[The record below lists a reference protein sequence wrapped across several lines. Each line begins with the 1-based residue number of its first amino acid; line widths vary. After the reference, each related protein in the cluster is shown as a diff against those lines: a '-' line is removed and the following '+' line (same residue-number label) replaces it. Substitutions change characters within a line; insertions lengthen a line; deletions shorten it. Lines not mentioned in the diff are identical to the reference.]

1 MSTWSPGVLK
11 QVVILFLAY
20 SLTKKKKRNITEV
33 ETNSWHSKWM
43 ETLKQLKFTP
53 LCTLNYSMQKVSL
66 QSSETLKKKKQ
77 TAKTRKVIK
86 TSTLL
91 CYKYWKYVSKCDKKY
106 YERLQMHKWSKCNTL
121 SSEAPIKKDYYKA
134 LQNNFF
140 IQKLWSSY

>member
-1 MSTWSPGVLK
+1 MTQ
-11 QVVILFLAY
+11 QVDGN
-20 SLTKKKKRNITEV
+20 S
-33 ETNSWHSKWM
+33 ETTQIYTFVHSK
-43 ETLKQLKFTP
+43 LFHAKGFTP
-53 LCTLNYSMQKVSL
+53 VLRDIK
-66 QSSETLKKKKQ
+66 KKKKQ